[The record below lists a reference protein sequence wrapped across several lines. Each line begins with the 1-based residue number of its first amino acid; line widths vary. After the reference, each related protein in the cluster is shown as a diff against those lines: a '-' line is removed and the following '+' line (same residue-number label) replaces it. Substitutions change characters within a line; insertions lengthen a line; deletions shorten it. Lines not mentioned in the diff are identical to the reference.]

1 MGIIPLTTQKVGSNM
16 YRWYKQEINTSEA
29 HNETDKI

>member
-1 MGIIPLTTQKVGSNM
+1 MGIIPFTTQKVESNM
-16 YRWYKQEINTSEA
+16 YRCYKQEINTSKA

>member
-1 MGIIPLTTQKVGSNM
+1 MGIIPFTTQKVESNM
-16 YRWYKQEINTSEA
+16 YRCYKQEINTSEA